1 MYNAFGNPYET
12 LHGPLGLYL
21 WNFIS
26 CSCGCLVMIL
36 FASEVKL
43 HRLSEKIA
51 NYKEKQKQQESR
63 KSEDESEDGAGA
75 TKSHGQVANFNVLYS
90 IPKPLT
96 ISSSLG
102 GIPITMDMA
111 GNLRK
116 ILFGSI
122 FHIFNYEWKKSYF
135 KFREPFSDLSYAL
148 EAERV
153 QLFKFSEKE
162 TMQKFIYEHIQ
173 CFKEEGS
180 HGVIL
185 FLYSLIFS
193 RTIDRLR
200 EDLDSTTPHLL
211 HSSLGNF
218 VCRQALLNLMLTGRA
233 SPNVFNGNI
242 LYDDQGSPLPVPLH
256 GVLIRSDVGYLHWN
270 RELLQHGKLPM
281 VGSMLKTPKLP
292 IWLCNINAT
301 YSVLFSTNR
310 SLLSDW
316 KMEHLFDLY
325 LYSGQPAQ
333 NHTVI
338 LTIGFVDCMLFLMGI
353 FCRSY
358 MLQHVVSK
366 SIPMKTYSSLLLP
379 VGETIAVTGSLSIQR
394 RPPTNIYVWD
404 MPAHWWVNTWHHTVN
419 QCLSAVQVVFGAQQM
434 QNTRPMSGKSG
445 FHPLGLMAVPTGDA
459 HSRSGELGS
468 RPPLQEGAYQQLWYR
483 ELSDTY
489 PMGRHI
495 PYIMFIGGHLLFQG
509 TRVTELPRGKKERAT
524 LPDVS
529 TNVTKYNV
537 DCNWEENKR

>member
-1 MYNAFGNPYET
+1 MDTNQEVLQTMKRLEHSKLSYIE
-12 LHGPLGLYL
+12 
-21 WNFIS
+21 
-26 CSCGCLVMIL
+26 IL
-36 FASEVKL
+36 QEEVKK
-43 HRLSEKIA
+43 SQD
-51 NYKEKQKQQESR
+51 KQKQQESR
-63 KSEDESEDGAGA
+63 KSEDESEDGTGA
-75 TKSHGQVANFNVLYS
+75 TSGTKSHGQVANFNVLYS

-116 ILFGSI
+116 ILFGST

-148 EAERV
+148 EAERGGSSAIQMAVQANIIRYLLFTGNNGTERVCLQYLYDVSPKKQEEALAAALSDILWSAGESQSGSVCLVSTDSYFTPSTEYKVDNFTERV

-162 TMQKFIYEHIQ
+162 TMQKFIYDHIQ

-211 HSSLGNF
+211 LSSLGNF

-242 LYDDQGSPLPVPLH
+242 QYDDQGSPLPVPLH

-270 RELLQHGKLPM
+270 RELLQRGKLPM

-338 LTIGFVDCMLFLMGI
+338 LTIDTHSHHWEEGHG
-353 FCRSY
+353 
-358 MLQHVVSK
+358 K
-366 SIPMKTYSSLLLP
+366 
-379 VGETIAVTGSLSIQR
+379 GEGDLEKRFPSVEMTIRTK
-394 RPPTNIYVWD
+394 W
-404 MPAHWWVNTWHHTVN
+404 
-419 QCLSAVQVVFGAQQM
+419 
-434 QNTRPMSGKSG
+434 
-445 FHPLGLMAVPTGDA
+445 
-459 HSRSGELGS
+459 
-468 RPPLQEGAYQQLWYR
+468 EGAAIDWN
-483 ELSDTY
+483 
-489 PMGRHI
+489 
-495 PYIMFIGGHLLFQG
+495 G
-509 TRVTELPRGKKERAT
+509 TVPFF
-524 LPDVS
+524 
-529 TNVTKYNV
+529 
-537 DCNWEENKR
+537 

>member
-1 MYNAFGNPYET
+1 MLT
-12 LHGPLGLYL
+12 LAASDLYL
-21 WNFIS
+21 LQMEQDINCKKYEFNSEELDEIASKIS
-26 CSCGCLVMIL
+26 DLDKWRGIFSSQVLEL
-36 FASEVKL
+36 NDASSK
-43 HRLSEKIA
+43 
-51 NYKEKQKQQESR
+51 KQKQQESR
-63 KSEDESEDGAGA
+63 KSEDESEDGTGA
-75 TKSHGQVANFNVLYS
+75 TSGTKSHGQVANFNVLYS

-116 ILFGSI
+116 ILFGST

-148 EAERV
+148 EAERGGSSAIQMAVQANIIRYLLFTGNNGTERVCLQYLYDVSPKKQEEALAAALSDILWSAGESQSGSVCLVSTDSYFTPSTEYKVDNFTERV

-162 TMQKFIYEHIQ
+162 TMQKFIYDHIQ

-211 HSSLGNF
+211 LSSLGNF

-242 LYDDQGSPLPVPLH
+242 QYDDQGSPLPVPLH

-270 RELLQHGKLPM
+270 RELLQRGKLPM

-338 LTIGFVDCMLFLMGI
+338 LTIDTHSHHWEEGHG
-353 FCRSY
+353 
-358 MLQHVVSK
+358 K
-366 SIPMKTYSSLLLP
+366 
-379 VGETIAVTGSLSIQR
+379 GEGDLEKRFPSVEMTIRTK
-394 RPPTNIYVWD
+394 W
-404 MPAHWWVNTWHHTVN
+404 
-419 QCLSAVQVVFGAQQM
+419 
-434 QNTRPMSGKSG
+434 
-445 FHPLGLMAVPTGDA
+445 
-459 HSRSGELGS
+459 
-468 RPPLQEGAYQQLWYR
+468 EGAAIDWN
-483 ELSDTY
+483 
-489 PMGRHI
+489 
-495 PYIMFIGGHLLFQG
+495 G
-509 TRVTELPRGKKERAT
+509 TVPFF
-524 LPDVS
+524 
-529 TNVTKYNV
+529 
-537 DCNWEENKR
+537 

>member
-1 MYNAFGNPYET
+1 MLT
-12 LHGPLGLYL
+12 LPASDLYL
-21 WNFIS
+21 LQMERDIKFNSEELDEI
-26 CSCGCLVMIL
+26 
-36 FASEVKL
+36 ASKRAELDKWREIFSSQGL
-43 HRLSEKIA
+43 ELNDASIK
-51 NYKEKQKQQESR
+51 KQKQKHQESR

-75 TKSHGQVANFNVLYS
+75 TSSTKSHGQVADFNVLYC
-90 IPKPLT
+90 IPKPVT

-102 GIPITMDMA
+102 GIPITVDMA

-116 ILFGSI
+116 ILFGNT

-148 EAERV
+148 KAERGGSSAIQMAVQANIIRYLLFTGSNETGTVCLQDLYDVSQKKQEEALAAALTDILWSAGDLQSGSVCLVSTDSYFTPSTEYKVDNFTERV
-153 QLFKFSEKE
+153 QLFKFIEKE
-162 TMQKFIYEHIQ
+162 IMQKFIYEHIQ

-242 LYDDQGSPLPVPLH
+242 QYDDQGSPLPLPLH

-270 RELLQHGKLPM
+270 RE

-292 IWLCNINAT
+292 IWLCNINGT
-301 YSVLFSTNR
+301 YSVLFSINS

-325 LYSGQPAQ
+325 LYNGQPAQ

-338 LTIGFVDCMLFLMGI
+338 LTIDTHSHHWEEGHDKGDGDLEKRFPSVEM
-353 FCRSY
+353 
-358 MLQHVVSK
+358 
-366 SIPMKTYSSLLLP
+366 
-379 VGETIAVTGSLSIQR
+379 TIRTK
-394 RPPTNIYVWD
+394 W
-404 MPAHWWVNTWHHTVN
+404 
-419 QCLSAVQVVFGAQQM
+419 
-434 QNTRPMSGKSG
+434 
-445 FHPLGLMAVPTGDA
+445 
-459 HSRSGELGS
+459 
-468 RPPLQEGAYQQLWYR
+468 EGAAIDWN
-483 ELSDTY
+483 
-489 PMGRHI
+489 
-495 PYIMFIGGHLLFQG
+495 G
-509 TRVTELPRGKKERAT
+509 TVPFF
-524 LPDVS
+524 
-529 TNVTKYNV
+529 
-537 DCNWEENKR
+537 